1 MLKQLVLFGG
11 RATIK
16 PYFKNPSTPYDN
28 FINKKW
34 TENHQKFSD
43 DSTNFRNFVNEEW
56 KKIRINS

>member
-1 MLKQLVLFGG
+1 MLKRFVLFGG

-34 TENHQKFSD
+34 TENHKKFSGD
-43 DSTNFRNFVNEEW
+43 RNQFRNFANEE
-56 KKIRINS
+56 